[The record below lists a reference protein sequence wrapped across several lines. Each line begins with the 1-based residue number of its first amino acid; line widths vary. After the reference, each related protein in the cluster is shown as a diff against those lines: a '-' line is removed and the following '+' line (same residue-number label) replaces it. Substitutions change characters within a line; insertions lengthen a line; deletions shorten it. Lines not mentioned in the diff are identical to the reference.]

1 MKRAH
6 VGSRIRLLMVLLDH
20 GLSRILDAQFTFFEI
35 IAVSLDSVCSRKN
48 DSLYF
53 HAALVHG
60 WNNMFQAFQ

>member
-1 MKRAH
+1 
-6 VGSRIRLLMVLLDH
+6 MVLLDH
-20 GLSRILDAQFTFFEI
+20 GLSRILDAQFTFLKI